1 MCMPHSSLN
10 PVAPLKNLPTRPLLY
25 LHQPVTF
32 LDSSAAS
39 YLILHISL
47 SPPGSFQS
55 VLHTCPLMGWNAN
68 LLTSPPQARPLL
80 CSPSSNHTWFPL
92 APMLQPQAFSRTFLS
107 SHKDFAQ
114 AASYSH
120 PTCLGSSVTS
130 LGSPLWTFLG
140 SQHPMPPS

>member
-10 PVAPLKNLPTRPLLY
+10 PVAPLKNLPTHPLLY

-39 YLILHISL
+39 YLVLHISP
-47 SPPGSFQS
+47 SPPGSFRS
-55 VLHTCPLMGWNAN
+55 VLHTCPMIGWNAN

-92 APMLQPQAFSRTFLS
+92 APMLQPQAFSRTFLF

-130 LGSPLWTFLG
+130 LGSPLWTFLS